1 MTPVDSAALND
12 AYNSLGVAPFRT
24 LSEMQRIWRGGPGG
38 AVRSWLIEAD
48 DGTGWRLV
56 GHHGLCPIRFTLGER
71 DLLFAKT
78 VNSFLLPEYRNR
90 FVYLRFEQRC
100 LAEVE
105 QEFDATYTLAQ
116 LAVRMRNA
124 LGYDTT
130 TAELDLEQGLRKPGI
145 LPRLLMRLVWRYP
158 SAKALSA
165 WRVLPGRKSCLAL
178 TELDGP
184 AARNSSFFS
193 DFWDEARMTAGLA
206 PRRDTAD
213 LAWRFWDRAGHH
225 ATLIHRWPC
234 GSRGYGI
241 VSTTDELH
249 FTLEDIFLSAPRPDL
264 LGQLL
269 ESILSWCADR
279 GGLMMSFMTTAE
291 SQPPDMLAAMRD
303 RLSNSLSLRH
313 RGQHVSRR
321 LTTLGRERI
330 GAEWPPMNI
339 TPIAAV
345 G

>member
-1 MTPVDSAALND
+1 MMPDDSAALND
-12 AYNSLGVAPFRT
+12 AYNSLGVSPFRP

-48 DGTGWRLV
+48 DGTGWRLI

-78 VNSFLLPEYRNR
+78 VNSFLLPDYRNR

-100 LAEVE
+100 LAEVD
-105 QEFDATYTLAQ
+105 QDFDATYTLAQ

-130 TAELDLEQGLRKPGI
+130 TTELDLEQGLRKPGI
-145 LPRLLMRLVWRYP
+145 LPRLLMRLVWRCP
-158 SAKALSA
+158 SAKALRV
-165 WRVLPGRKSCLAL
+165 WRALPGRKSPLVL
-178 TELDGP
+178 KELDGL
-184 AARNSSFFS
+184 AARNSCFFS

-206 PRRDTAD
+206 PRRDVAD
-213 LAWRFWDRAGHH
+213 LAWRFWDRPGHN
-225 ATLIHRWPC
+225 ATLVYRWRC
-234 GSRGYGI
+234 GSRGYAI
-241 VSTTDELH
+241 VSTADKLH

-264 LGQLL
+264 LRQLL
-269 ESILSWCADR
+269 ESVLSWCADR

-291 SQPPDMLAAMRD
+291 SQSPAMLAAMRD
-303 RLSNSLSLRH
+303 RLSDSLSFRH
-313 RGQHVSRR
+313 REQHLSRR

-330 GAEWPPMNI
+330 GADWPPMNV

-345 G
+345 A